1 MRRGSVIQF
10 NSLPGETGILE
21 GTVNLIPGRGQ
32 AVLRTFFPWQTFSI
46 TDPNLSDNTC
56 VP

>member
-1 MRRGSVIQF
+1 
-10 NSLPGETGILE
+10 
-21 GTVNLIPGRGQ
+21 
-32 AVLRTFFPWQTFSI
+32 VLRTFFPWQTFSI